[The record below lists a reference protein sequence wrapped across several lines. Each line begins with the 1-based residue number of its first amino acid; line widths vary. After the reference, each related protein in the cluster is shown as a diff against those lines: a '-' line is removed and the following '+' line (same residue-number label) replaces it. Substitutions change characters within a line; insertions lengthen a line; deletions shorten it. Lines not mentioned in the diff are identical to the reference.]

1 MVDIGSSEVQHAL
14 YSNQAFRFFARERI
28 ISQQRYMQ
36 FNQNNYF
43 GMPSTDLS
51 FTFTVMD
58 YFTHNKNKA

>member
-1 MVDIGSSEVQHAL
+1 MH
-14 YSNQAFRFFARERI
+14 YTSNQAFRFFARERI
-28 ISQQRYMQ
+28 ISQQRYTC
-36 FNQNNYF
+36 NLTKINI

>member
-1 MVDIGSSEVQHAL
+1 MH
-14 YSNQAFRFFARERI
+14 YTSNQAFRFFARERI
-28 ISQQRYMQ
+28 ISQQQ

-58 YFTHNKNKA
+58 YLPTIKTKHTIVHAGIMI